1 MLDSHAN
8 ICGAVLKGPR
18 VGELGLRLGE
28 LRRRGCGQRELG
40 LVVERKQNKDVHFL
54 AAVWRNVYL

>member
-40 LVVERKQNKDVHFL
+40 WVVGREKDKDVYFCGD
-54 AAVWRNVYL
+54 YLFINK